1 MNLRAHAL
9 GALLVLSSAAF
20 AAEEKITLRWNL
32 LPEQRFEHQIKI
44 AIDAGENGSITATM
58 HFAERILSVTD
69 RSSKTSMY
77 VPGLSV
83 VSSGSLAA
91 AAPTFEDMKGLKYE
105 RECDHSGKSLAAG
118 TGGLG
123 ASTVDLLLPT
133 REVGIGDTWESSF
146 NPNPAIGDVK
156 VTYVLESFDR
166 DTAVIRA
173 DLAESDKLS
182 VVKPYRFVVERM
194 SGRYRSAEGA
204 IKMNLMGMSLSVSFS
219 HRTLYPVKL
228 RSNGA

>member
-58 HFAERILSVTD
+58 HFAERILSVPD

-83 VSSGSLAA
+83 VSSGALAA

-105 RECDHSGKSLAAG
+105 RECDHSGKSLATG

>member
-83 VSSGSLAA
+83 VS
-91 AAPTFEDMKGLKYE
+91 
-105 RECDHSGKSLAAG
+105 
-118 TGGLG
+118 
-123 ASTVDLLLPT
+123 
-133 REVGIGDTWESSF
+133 
-146 NPNPAIGDVK
+146 
-156 VTYVLESFDR
+156 
-166 DTAVIRA
+166 
-173 DLAESDKLS
+173 
-182 VVKPYRFVVERM
+182 
-194 SGRYRSAEGA
+194 
-204 IKMNLMGMSLSVSFS
+204 
-219 HRTLYPVKL
+219 
-228 RSNGA
+228 